1 MQECVCYR
9 KCVWAD
15 VSRHHHVNGI
25 HLLIID
31 VFSLM
36 EINEEPVWAWFLA
49 NAEYC
54 ECCL

>member
-1 MQECVCYR
+1 MCVSVSYR

-36 EINEEPVWAWFLA
+36 EINEEPVWA
-49 NAEYC
+49 
-54 ECCL
+54 